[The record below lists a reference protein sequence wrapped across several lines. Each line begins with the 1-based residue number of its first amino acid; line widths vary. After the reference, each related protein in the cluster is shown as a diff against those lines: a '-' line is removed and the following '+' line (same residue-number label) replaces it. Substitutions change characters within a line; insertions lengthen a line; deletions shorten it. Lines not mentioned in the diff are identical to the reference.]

1 MKKKPILFGFIA
13 FILLFATACSSS
25 NNDTNDEESA
35 RAKADVDVNK
45 EGFPI
50 VDEELTMTMIAPG
63 TAQSPEWEEM
73 DVMKEYAE
81 KTNIDFEFNTP
92 PADDFGTNLNLTF
105 SSGDVEDI
113 IYGAETDD
121 LTPAM
126 EVDYGEQGILLP
138 LEDLIDD
145 YAPNIKALLEEDP
158 EIEKS
163 ITTTDG
169 HIYALPQISKSHRSI
184 WQSPM
189 WYNGDWLDELE
200 VEELPETTDE
210 FYELLKRFRDEDPNG
225 NGKEDE
231 IPLTDVELDS
241 IGPWFMSAFGV
252 KDQGVVENDG
262 EVTYGAITDGY
273 KEYLEYMNKLYEEKL
288 LDPETFSQSSEEKQA
303 KGQKNQVGVFSD
315 YFSYFTTGEDPDEVE
330 NNPMFSPLKSDRID
344 EPIAPVNDNIQ
355 RGAFALSKN
364 NPSPEASIR
373 WLDYFYSEEGGAYL
387 DQGPEGK
394 LWEWNDDESKR
405 VDLGEDAVPDGYDDS
420 EDYRASLTP
429 AFGIAAPFL
438 AQDIEKEDPSVT
450 DVFTEKET
458 EEKMEPYGEVPFPKV
473 YLTPDEQK
481 EINTIE
487 MDLESYVEQMEAKF
501 ITGVEPMSNWDDYV
515 ETVKGMNIERYIEI
529 YQDAYDRWE
538 ES

>member
-1 MKKKPILFGFIA
+1 MKRKLWIFLSVVFIFS
-13 FILLFATACSSS
+13 FITACSS
-25 NNDTNDEESA
+25 NVNDDNGTSEKES
-35 RAKADVDVNK
+35 DVEVNK

-63 TAQSPEWEEM
+63 TAQSPDWGEM
-73 DVMKEYAE
+73 DVLQEYAE
-81 KTNIDFEFNTP
+81 KTNIDFKFNTP
-92 PADDFGTNLNLTF
+92 PADDFDTNLNLAF
-105 SSGDVEDI
+105 SSGDIEDI

-138 LEDLIDD
+138 LEDLIDE
-145 YAPNIKALLEEDP
+145 YAPNIKAQLEENP

-169 HIYALPQISKSHRSI
+169 HIYALPQISEGHRSI
-184 WQSPM
+184 WKSPM

-200 VEELPETTDE
+200 VDELPETTDE

-225 NGKEDE
+225 NGEEDE
-231 IPLTDVELDS
+231 VPLVDIDMDS
-241 IGPWFMSAFGV
+241 IGPWFMAAFGV
-252 KDQGVVENDG
+252 KDQGVVEDDG
-262 EVTYGAITDGY
+262 EVKYGPTTQGY
-273 KEYLEYMNKLYEEKL
+273 KKYLEYMHKLYDEDL
-288 LDPETFSQSSEEKQA
+288 LDSETFSQSDEEKQA
-303 KGQKNQVGVFSD
+303 KGQNNRLGVFSD
-315 YFSYFTTGEDPDEVE
+315 YFSYFTTGQDPEE
-330 NNPMFSPLKSDRID
+330 ATNNPMFKPLTSSESE
-344 EPIAPVNDNIQ
+344 EPIAPVNDGIQ
-355 RGAFALSKN
+355 RGTFALSKD

-394 LWEWNDDESKR
+394 LWEWNEDETKR
-405 VDLGEDAVPDGYDDS
+405 VDLEEDTIPDGYEDS

-429 AFGIAAPFL
+429 AYGIAAPYL
-438 AQDIEKEDPSVT
+438 VKDIEKEEPSVT
-450 DVFTEKET
+450 DVFTEAET

-473 YLTPDEQK
+473 YLTPEEQK

-515 ETVKGMNIERYIEI
+515 ETIKGMNIDRYVEI

>member
-25 NNDTNDEESA
+25 NNDNNDEESA
-35 RAKADVDVNK
+35 RAKEDVDVNK

-81 KTNIDFEFNTP
+81 KTNIDFKFNTP

-169 HIYALPQISKSHRSI
+169 HIYALPQISKSHRAI

-189 WYNGDWLDELE
+189 WYNGDWLEELD
-200 VEELPETTDE
+200 VDELPETTDE

-225 NGKEDE
+225 NGKADE

-252 KDQGVVENDG
+252 KDQGVIENDG
-262 EVTYGAITDGY
+262 KVTYGAITDGY
-273 KEYLEYMNKLYEEKL
+273 KEYLEYMNQLYEEKL

-330 NNPMFSPLKSDRID
+330 NNPMFSPLKSDAID

-387 DQGPEGK
+387 DQGPEGE

-487 MDLESYVEQMEAKF
+487 MDLEAYVEQMEAKF

-515 ETVKGMNIERYIEI
+515 ETVK
-529 YQDAYDRWE
+529 A
-538 ES
+538 